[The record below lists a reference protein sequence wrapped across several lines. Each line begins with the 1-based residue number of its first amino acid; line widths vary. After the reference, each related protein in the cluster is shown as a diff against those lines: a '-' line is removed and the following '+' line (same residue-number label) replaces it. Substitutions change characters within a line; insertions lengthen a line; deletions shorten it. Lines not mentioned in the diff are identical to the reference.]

1 MAGSSPVSPLP
12 FPPASYDQQF
22 FNETIRVLNL
32 YFRQIQNPGPVVGS
46 TLSLSQLPTSA
57 TGLRVGEVW
66 VDTTAGNVLKVV
78 L

>member
-1 MAGSSPVSPLP
+1 MAGAIPIAPLP
-12 FPPASYDQQF
+12 FPPTSYDQRY
-22 FNETIRVLNL
+22 FNETIRTLNL
-32 YFRQIQNPGPVVGS
+32 YFRQIQNPGPLVGS